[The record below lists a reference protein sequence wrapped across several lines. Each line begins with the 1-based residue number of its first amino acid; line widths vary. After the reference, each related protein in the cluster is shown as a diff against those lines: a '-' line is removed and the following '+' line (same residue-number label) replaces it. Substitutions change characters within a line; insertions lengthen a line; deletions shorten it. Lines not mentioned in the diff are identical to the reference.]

1 VASNLG
7 GVSAASTGDVA
18 KSSTGDILTL
28 SGVTLNFGGLSA
40 VSNVD
45 MRLASGELVGLIGPN
60 GAGKTSIF
68 NLLTGVYPPTSGK
81 IDFTRDAKTY
91 NLGGMRPYSIC
102 WAGIGRTFQNIR
114 LFRALPAI
122 DNVMI
127 ALQHNRPYSLFDA
140 FLHTPKQLR
149 VEKQI
154 RDESLELLRIMG
166 LEDKADEL
174 AQNLPYGEQRRL
186 EIARAMATKPVL
198 LLLDEPAAGMNPAET
213 AELTQ
218 LIGWLRSEFDL
229 TILLIEHDMS
239 LVMHICERIYVLD
252 HGLVIASGTPAE
264 VQHNAAVIEAYL
276 GEEVANA

>member
-1 VASNLG
+1 MS
-7 GVSAASTGDVA
+7 DQR
-18 KSSTGDILTL
+18 DILTL

-45 MRLASGELVGLIGPN
+45 MRLAPGELVGLIGPN

-68 NLLTGVYPPTSGK
+68 NLLTGVYPPTSGT
-81 IDFTRDAKTY
+81 IEFVRDDKPR
-91 NLGGMRPYSIC
+91 NLGGMKPHSIC

-114 LFRALPAI
+114 LFKALPVI

-127 ALQHNRPYSLFDA
+127 ALQHNLPYSLFDA
-140 FLHTPKQLR
+140 FLHTPKQQR
-149 VEKQI
+149 VETQI
-154 RDESLELLRIMG
+154 REQSLELLDIMG
-166 LEDKADEL
+166 LKDKADEL

-213 AELTQ
+213 AELTK
-218 LIGWLRSEFDL
+218 LIGWLRQQYNL

-239 LVMHICERIYVLD
+239 LVMNICERIYVLD
-252 HGLVIASGTPAE
+252 HGLVIATGTPAQ
-264 VQHNAAVIEAYL
+264 VQHNPAVIEAYL
-276 GEEVANA
+276 GEEVADA